1 MTNMQRLVLLL
12 AFIFAV
18 LLGILLVTTFL
29 GGKGGSSKP
38 STSPSASLAASIP
51 PASSGPSSAP
61 SASTGPLPSASASPS
76 PSPSPTPAPVAQIQ
90 FVQLKLDAATDA
102 NGTTRTIAFV
112 AQTGTVTVK
121 LKTEAGG
128 NTKACLFADG
138 KQLGCRTAVSG
149 TLTGSTTKKTA
160 NYQVTLRGNATSTPL
175 VTVTIAFP
183 ATKPKVTIT
192 NARFDGTANAARNGL
207 QVVTT
212 PRAKGYYH
220 ITASWGGHP
229 FQYEVDL
236 IEQGGPGLKTVK
248 PATGST
254 NTSQGFSVAP
264 PNPWMI
270 VLRNRESGFGV
281 TALTATFTWP

>member
-1 MTNMQRLVLLL
+1 MQRLVLVL

-18 LLGILLVTTFL
+18 LLGILLAMTLF
-29 GGKGGSSKP
+29 GDKGGSSKP
-38 STSPSASLAASIP
+38 SGSPSASLAASNP
-51 PASSGPSSAP
+51 PSSAGSSSGPSVGPSP
-61 SASTGPLPSASASPS
+61 SASASASPS
-76 PSPSPTPAPVAQIQ
+76 PSPKPASPAQIQ
-90 FVQLKLDAATDA
+90 FVQLALDAATDA
-102 NGTTRTIAFV
+102 NGSTRTISFA
-112 AQTGTVTVK
+112 ATAGTVTVK
-121 LKTEAGG
+121 LKTESGG

-270 VLRNRESGFGV
+270 VLKNSESGFGV

>member
-1 MTNMQRLVLLL
+1 L
-12 AFIFAV
+12 
-18 LLGILLVTTFL
+18 
-29 GGKGGSSKP
+29 
-38 STSPSASLAASIP
+38 
-51 PASSGPSSAP
+51 
-61 SASTGPLPSASASPS
+61 
-76 PSPSPTPAPVAQIQ
+76 AQIQ
-90 FVQLKLDAATDA
+90 FVQLKLDATTNA
-102 NGTTRTIAFV
+102 NGTTRTISFA
-112 AQTGTVTVK
+112 AQAGTVTVK

-128 NTKACLFADG
+128 NSKACLLADG
-138 KQLGCRTAVSG
+138 KQLACRTAVSG

-160 NYQVTLRGNATSTPL
+160 NYQVTLRGNAASTP
-175 VTVTIAFP
+175 VVDVTIAFP
-183 ATKPKVTIT
+183 STKPKVTIT
-192 NARFDGTANAARNGL
+192 NARFDGTSNAVYNGL

-254 NTSQGFSVAP
+254 NTSQGFAVAP

-270 VLRNRESGFGV
+270 VLKNSQTGFGV
-281 TALTATFTWP
+281 TPLTATFTWP